1 MFDTIKLIGKFRLP
15 GSRLYSYSL
24 ITVGNI
30 NSTYKVT
37 YAVGDNKYKAYLFQ
51 RINTHVFKNPVQIMK
66 NIDEVTSYIR
76 KNIGATDLHFTIRQK
91 ETTISS
97 VSEDSSGEL

>member
-1 MFDTIKLIGKFRLP
+1 MFDTIKLIGEKFRLS
-15 GSRLYSYSL
+15 GELYSYSV

-76 KNIGATDLHFTIRQK
+76 KTFRLLQAVLQQDRSKN
-91 ETTISS
+91 
-97 VSEDSSGEL
+97 VNY

>member
-1 MFDTIKLIGKFRLP
+1 MFDTIKLIGEKFRLS
-15 GSRLYSYSL
+15 GELYSYSV

-51 RINTHVFKNPVQIMK
+51 RINTHVFKNPVQIMR

-76 KNIGATDLHFTIRQK
+76 KNIRG
-91 ETTISS
+91 S
-97 VSEDSSGEL
+97 

>member
-1 MFDTIKLIGKFRLP
+1 MFETIKLIGEKFRLQ
-15 GSRLYSYSL
+15 GELYSYSV

-51 RINTHVFKNPVQIMK
+51 RINTHVFKNPVEIMK
-66 NIDEVTSYIR
+66 KYRSGNFLYPGKISGAAGSSFPSY
-76 KNIGATDLHFTIRQK
+76 GGWGQLFYQ
-91 ETTISS
+91 
-97 VSEDSSGEL
+97 